1 MSNIKLS
8 KLLATAGNNWLIDID
23 SDSYLYRAGMV
34 LQTVYVRTDSQ
45 ATFSSATSGDGT
57 TITPLEI
64 SITPKRSDS
73 LLVFTWM
80 LNGEIG
86 ENNVFLIHKDGS
98 LITTSGYESYNNVV
112 GNLRY
117 SGLVSTAYDNDQS
130 TTMSNYFI
138 RYFIPSSSTTAATY
152 APAIRSAGPAAQT
165 FYLNRSMASAGQN
178 GVEIAVSS
186 GMVQEIAQ

>member
-1 MSNIKLS
+1 MSNLKLS
-8 KLLATAGNNWLIDID
+8 KLLGTAGNNWLINVET
-23 SDSYLYRAGMV
+23 DSYLYRAGMI
-34 LQTVYVRTDSQ
+34 LQTIYTRTDSQ
-45 ATFSSATSGDGT
+45 ATFSSAASGDGT

-86 ENNVFLIHKDGS
+86 HNNVFLVHKNGS
-98 LITTSGYESYNNVV
+98 LITTSGYEGYNRVV

-117 SGLVSTAYDNDQS
+117 SGLVSAAYDNDQS

-152 APAIRSAGPAAQT
+152 APAVRSSYSVAQT
-165 FYLNRSMASAGQN
+165 FYLNRSIAGAGN
-178 GVEIAVSS
+178 DGVEIAVSS